1 METNWKA
8 ITGKTEIEMVGQC
21 DDLKVLKVGNWKKL
35 AMDRKFGMTCLRKP
49 KPTKGC
55 SANGRRRRS

>member
-8 ITGKTEIEMVGQC
+8 ITGKTEIEMVGRC
-21 DDLKVLKVGNWKKL
+21 DDLKVLKMRNWKKL
-35 AMDRKFGMTCLRKP
+35 AMDRKFGMTCLIKP

-55 SANGRRRRS
+55 SANGRRRS